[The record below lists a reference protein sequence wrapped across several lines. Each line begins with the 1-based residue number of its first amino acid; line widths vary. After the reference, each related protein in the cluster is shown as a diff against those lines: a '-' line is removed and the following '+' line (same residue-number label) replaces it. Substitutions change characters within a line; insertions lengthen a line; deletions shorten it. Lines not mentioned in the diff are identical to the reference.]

1 MITREEALNL
11 LKKYVKNDK
20 IIKHCL
26 AVEAIMRGLARELGE
41 DEELWGL
48 VGLLHDIDYEL
59 TGKDLSKHGLKSME
73 IVEGKLPRE
82 AIEAIGA
89 HNEHN
94 GFKPS
99 SDYAIKLTHALR
111 AADHLSGLIIATALV
126 MPSKKLAEVKV
137 KSIKKKFKS
146 KDFARGVDR
155 SRIREIEEL
164 GIDLNKFFEIGLN
177 ALKSIAN
184 ELGL

>member
-1 MITREEALNL
+1 M
-11 LKKYVKNDK
+11 KNDK
-20 IIKHCL
+20 IVKHCL
-26 AVEAIMRGLARELGE
+26 AVEAIMRGLAKELGE
-41 DEELWGL
+41 DAELWGL
-48 VGLLHDIDYEL
+48 IGLLHDIDYEL
-59 TGKDLSKHGLKSME
+59 TGKDLSKHGLVSME
-73 IVEGKLPRE
+73 ILKDKLPRD
-82 AIEAIGA
+82 ALEAIGA

-99 SDYAIKLTHALR
+99 SEYAVKVAHALR

-155 SRIREIEEL
+155 DRIREVEKL

-177 ALKSIAN
+177 ALKEIAS